1 MKGFLAHPNAKE
13 TKQSWKLRAINM
25 NNRVS
30 LIGVPS
36 DIGAS
41 DRGASMGPEALR
53 VAGIV
58 DTLQKQGCDVKDA
71 GNVSGPH
78 NPEQPPQN
86 GYRHLAENIEWANN
100 IQNAIYK
107 ELSDGYFPIM
117 MGGDHAMSIGSVAA
131 VARHCADINKPVC
144 MLWIDAHADFNTN
157 ATSPS
162 GNIHGMPVAV
172 ATGIGHPDL
181 LAVGH
186 AIPMVKPEN
195 FYQIAI
201 RSVDP
206 IEKKLVIESGI
217 SVYDMRRIDEI
228 GIRQTMQEILHDV
241 SEKGAHLHVS
251 FDVDSLDPSIAPGV
265 ATTIPGGLTYREAQ
279 LCMEMIHDSKLMGS
293 LDIAEINPALDTNN
307 STAKIAVDLTAS
319 LFGRQIFP
327 THSLYQGE

>member
-1 MKGFLAHPNAKE
+1 
-13 TKQSWKLRAINM
+13 M
-25 NNRVS
+25 NNSVS

-58 DTLQKQGCDVKDA
+58 ETLEKQGVKVKDT
-71 GNVSGPH
+71 GNVIGPK
-78 NPEQPPQN
+78 NPEQPPQD
-86 GYRHLAENIEWANN
+86 GYRHLDENVAWSKGIKD
-100 IQNAIYK
+100 AIYQ
-107 ELSDGYFPIM
+107 ELQDGHLPIM

-131 VARHCADINKPVC
+131 VAQYCADKNKPIC
-144 MLWIDAHADFNTN
+144 MIWIDAHADYNTN
-157 ATSPS
+157 VTSPS

-172 ATGIGHPDL
+172 ATGVGHPDL
-181 LAVGH
+181 LSIGH
-186 AIPMVKPEN
+186 AVPMIAPANV
-195 FYQIAI
+195 YQIGI
-201 RSVDP
+201 RSVDMN
-206 IEKKLVIESGI
+206 EKKLVIDSGI
-217 SVYDMRRIDEI
+217 CVYDMRHIDEI
-228 GIRQTMQEILHDV
+228 GIRQAMQEILHDV
-241 SEKGAHLHVS
+241 AEKGAHLHVS

-279 LCMEMIHDSKLMGS
+279 LCMEMIHDSALMGS
-293 LDIAEINPALDTNN
+293 MDIAEINPALDTKN

>member
-1 MKGFLAHPNAKE
+1 MIE
-13 TKQSWKLRAINM
+13 
-25 NNRVS
+25 RVS

-58 DTLQKQGCDVKDA
+58 ETLEKQGIDVKDT
-71 GNVSGPH
+71 GNVSGPK
-78 NPEQPPQN
+78 NPQAKPVD
-86 GYRHLAENIEWANN
+86 GYRHLAENTVWANN
-100 IQNAIYK
+100 IQEAIYK
-107 ELSDGYFPIM
+107 ELSNGNFPIM
-117 MGGDHAMSIGSVAA
+117 MGGDHAMSIGSIAA
-131 VARHCADINKPVC
+131 VSRYCADKNKPIC

-157 ATSPS
+157 ETSPS

-172 ATGIGHPDL
+172 ATGTGHPDL
-181 LAVGH
+181 LSIGH
-186 AIPMVKPEN
+186 AVPMVKPEN
-195 FYQIAI
+195 VYQIAI
-201 RSVDP
+201 RSVDKS
-206 IEKKLVIESGI
+206 EKKLVIDSGI
-217 SVYDMRRIDEI
+217 CVYDMRRIDEI

-241 SEKGAHLHVS
+241 SEKDAHLHVS

-279 LCMEMIHDSKLMGS
+279 LCMEMIHDSGLMNS
-293 LDIAEINPALDTNN
+293 LDIAEINPALDRKN

>member
-1 MKGFLAHPNAKE
+1 MTDK
-13 TKQSWKLRAINM
+13 
-25 NNRVS
+25 VS

-53 VAGIV
+53 VAGLEKMLV
-58 DTLQKQGCDVKDA
+58 KQGCDVRDI
-71 GNVSGPH
+71 GDLQGPQ
-78 NPEQPPQN
+78 NPELPPEG
-86 GYRHLAENIEWANN
+86 GYRHLKENVAWANK
-100 IQNAIYK
+100 ISDAIYD
-107 ELSDGYFPIM
+107 EMNNGNFPIM

-131 VARHCADINKPVC
+131 VAKYCADHDRPICV
-144 MLWIDAHADFNTN
+144 LWIDAHADYNTN
-157 ATSPS
+157 NTSPS

-172 ATGIGHPDL
+172 ATGLGHPDL
-181 LAVGH
+181 LSVGH
-186 AIPMVKPEN
+186 AIPMVAPEN
-195 FYQIAI
+195 VYQIAI
-201 RSVDP
+201 RSVDRN
-206 IEKKLVIESGI
+206 EKKLVIESGI
-217 SVYDMRRIDEI
+217 NVYDMRRIDEI
-228 GIRQTMQEILHDV
+228 GIRQTMQEILHEV

-279 LCMEMIHDSKLMGS
+279 LCMEMVHDSGLMGS

-327 THSLYQGE
+327 IHSLYQGE

>member
-1 MKGFLAHPNAKE
+1 
-13 TKQSWKLRAINM
+13 M

-58 DTLQKQGCDVKDA
+58 ETLQKQGYEVRDA
-71 GNVSGPH
+71 GNVVGPL
-78 NPEQPPQN
+78 NPEQPPAN
-86 GYRHLAENIEWANN
+86 GYRHLQENIEWAGN
-100 IQNAIYK
+100 IQAAIYK
-107 ELSDGYFPIM
+107 ELCDGSFPIM
-117 MGGDHAMSIGSVAA
+117 MGGDHAMSIGSIAA
-131 VARHCADINKPVC
+131 IARYCADKNKPVC
-144 MLWIDAHADFNTN
+144 MLWIDAHADYNTN
-157 ATSPS
+157 KTSPS

-172 ATGIGHPDL
+172 ATGVGHPDL

-186 AIPMVKPEN
+186 TIPMVKPEN
-195 FYQIAI
+195 VYQIAI
-201 RSVDP
+201 RSVDQN
-206 IEKKLVIESGI
+206 EKKLVINSGI

-241 SEKGAHLHVS
+241 SDKGAHLHVS

-265 ATTIPGGLTYREAQ
+265 ATTIPGGLSYREAQ
-279 LCMEMIHDSKLMGS
+279 LCMEMVHDSGLMGS

>member
-1 MKGFLAHPNAKE
+1 M
-13 TKQSWKLRAINM
+13 INH
-25 NNRVS
+25 VS

-58 DTLQKQGCDVKDA
+58 ETLVKQGINVKDT
-71 GNVSGPH
+71 GNVAGPV
-78 NPEQPPQN
+78 NPELPPEG
-86 GYRHLAENIEWANN
+86 GYRHLKENVTWAKN
-100 IQNAIYK
+100 IKQAIYR
-107 ELSDGYFPIM
+107 ELDSGQLPIM

-131 VARHCADINKPVC
+131 VAEYCADKNKPIC
-144 MLWIDAHADFNTN
+144 MIWIDAHADYNTN
-157 ATSPS
+157 ETSPS

-172 ATGIGHPDL
+172 ATGVGHPDL
-181 LAVGH
+181 LAIGH
-186 AIPMVKPEN
+186 NIPMIKPEN
-195 FYQIAI
+195 VYQIAI
-201 RSVDP
+201 RSVDKN
-206 IEKKLVIESGI
+206 EKKLVIESGI

-228 GIRQTMQEILHDV
+228 GIRQTMQEILHEV
-241 SEKGAHLHVS
+241 AEKGAHLHVS

-307 STAKIAVDLTAS
+307 GTAKTAVDLTAS

-327 THSLYQGE
+327 IHSLYQGE

>member
-1 MKGFLAHPNAKE
+1 MTDK
-13 TKQSWKLRAINM
+13 
-25 NNRVS
+25 VS

-53 VAGIV
+53 VAG
-58 DTLQKQGCDVKDA
+58 LAKMLAKQGC
-71 GNVSGPH
+71 NVRDIGDLTGPE
-78 NPEQPPQN
+78 NPELPPKD
-86 GYRHLAENIEWANN
+86 GYRHLDENVAWANK
-100 IQNAIYK
+100 ISDAIYS
-107 ELSDGYFPIM
+107 EMIDGHFPIM

-131 VARHCADINKPVC
+131 VAKYCAEKNRPIC
-144 MLWIDAHADFNTN
+144 ILWIDAHADYNTN
-157 ATSPS
+157 DTSPS

-172 ATGIGHPDL
+172 ATGLGHPDL
-181 LAVGH
+181 LSVGH
-186 AIPMVKPEN
+186 AIPMVAPEN
-195 FYQIAI
+195 VYQIAI
-201 RSVDP
+201 RSVDHN
-206 IEKKLVIESGI
+206 EKKLVIESGI
-217 SVYDMRRIDEI
+217 NVYDMRRIDEI
-228 GIRQTMQEILHDV
+228 GIRQTMQEILHEV

-279 LCMEMIHDSKLMGS
+279 LCMEMVHDSGLMGS

-327 THSLYQGE
+327 IHSLYQGE

>member
-1 MKGFLAHPNAKE
+1 
-13 TKQSWKLRAINM
+13 M

-53 VAGIV
+53 VAGLAKML
-58 DTLQKQGCDVKDA
+58 TKQGFSVTDI
-71 GNVSGPH
+71 GNVEGPE
-78 NPEQPPQN
+78 NPELPPVE
-86 GYRHLAENIEWANN
+86 GYRHLEENIVWAQN
-100 IQNAIYK
+100 IHDSIYK
-107 ELSDGYFPIM
+107 EMDQGHFPIM
-117 MGGDHAMSIGSVAA
+117 MGGDHAMSIGSIAA
-131 VARHCADINKPVC
+131 VAHYCADHNKPIC

-157 ATSPS
+157 DTSPS

-172 ATGIGHPDL
+172 ATGLGHPDL
-181 LAVGH
+181 LSVGH
-186 AIPMVKPEN
+186 AVPMIDPKN
-195 FYQIAI
+195 IYQIAI
-201 RSVDP
+201 RSVDKN
-206 IEKKLVIESGI
+206 EKLLVIESGI
-217 SVYDMRRIDEI
+217 TVYDMRRIDEI
-228 GIRQTMQEILHDV
+228 GIRQAMQDILHDV

-251 FDVDSLDPSIAPGV
+251 FDVDSLDPPIAPGV

-279 LCMEMIHDSKLMGS
+279 LCMEMIHDSGLMGS

-307 STAKIAVDLTAS
+307 STARIAVDLTAS

>member
-1 MKGFLAHPNAKE
+1 MKD
-13 TKQSWKLRAINM
+13 
-25 NNRVS
+25 RVS

-58 DTLQKQGCDVKDA
+58 ETLQRQGCEVKDK
-71 GNVSGPH
+71 GNVTGPL
-78 NPEQPPQN
+78 NPELPPDN
-86 GYRHLAENIEWANN
+86 GYRHLAENTAWAKN
-100 IQNAIYK
+100 IQDAIYQ
-107 ELSDGYFPIM
+107 ELCDGYFPIM

-131 VARHCADINKPVC
+131 VSRYCADKNKPVC
-144 MLWIDAHADFNTN
+144 ILWIDAHADYNTN
-157 ATSPS
+157 ETSPS

-172 ATGIGHPDL
+172 ATGVGHPDL

-186 AIPMVKPEN
+186 TVPMVKPEN
-195 FYQIAI
+195 VYQIAI
-201 RSVDP
+201 RSVDQN
-206 IEKKLVIESGI
+206 EKKLVIDSGI

-228 GIRQTMQEILHDV
+228 GIRQAMQDILHDV

-279 LCMEMIHDSKLMGS
+279 LCMEMVHDSGLMGS

>member
-1 MKGFLAHPNAKE
+1 MSNK
-13 TKQSWKLRAINM
+13 I
-25 NNRVS
+25 S

-58 DTLQKQGCDVKDA
+58 ETIEDQGFEVVDT
-71 GNVSGPH
+71 GNVTGPQ
-78 NPEQPPQN
+78 NPELPPAN
-86 GYRHLAENIEWANN
+86 GYRHLEENTTWANN
-100 IQNAIYK
+100 IQDAIYG
-107 ELSDGYFPIM
+107 ELQAGNFPIM
-117 MGGDHAMSIGSVAA
+117 MGGDHAMSIGSIAA
-131 VARHCADINKPVC
+131 VARHCHEINKPIC
-144 MLWIDAHADFNTN
+144 MIWIDAHADYNTN
-157 ATSPS
+157 ETSPS

-172 ATGIGHPDL
+172 ATGNGHPDL

-186 AIPMVKPEN
+186 AVPMVEPQN
-195 FYQIAI
+195 VYQIAI
-201 RSVDP
+201 RSVDAN
-206 IEKKLVIESGI
+206 EKKLVIESGI

-265 ATTIPGGLTYREAQ
+265 ATTIPGGLNYREAQ

-319 LFGRQIFP
+319 LFGRHIFP
-327 THSLYQGE
+327 SHSLYQAE